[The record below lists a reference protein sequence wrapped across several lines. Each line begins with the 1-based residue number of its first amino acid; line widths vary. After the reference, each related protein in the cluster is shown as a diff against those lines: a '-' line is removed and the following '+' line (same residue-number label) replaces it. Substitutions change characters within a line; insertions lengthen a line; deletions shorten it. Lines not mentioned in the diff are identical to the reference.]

1 MGPGSDTM
9 AKALDRLSGIYRQSS
24 TAPPVAA
31 CYNHWRLYREAVRS
45 QADSSPSVFL
55 RHTYLALLVRLAAR
69 HFLEPPRR
77 FIEDG
82 ELWQV
87 VNGDYFLK
95 RGLENFAGEDFF
107 TWPYFQRSHGFAD
120 DADAMGLAGEMSA
133 VLAGFDL
140 SDGPL
145 GLLPLLYHRTECART
160 ECEGGVLGR
169 PLPRWV
175 VEYLVHAGLGLPE
188 HPDRSV
194 LDPSC
199 GPGALLAAAV
209 DSAVRA
215 TMGQGRDEFD
225 TLLLVAGRI
234 AGMTADPLEAAVART
249 NYLFA
254 LRDLARLPHPP
265 ILVPVYLAD
274 AAATTV
280 SEDAAGGVPAHRFPQ
295 ASDLP
300 LPDRVAADPMM
311 LEWLFGRLPNYMR
324 GAAARLRAQPEE
336 DAIQEVLNAYY
347 NYLTSPKVRTP
358 IPEPLTPAAADVMI
372 DTARQLV
379 RGYLRGEGHARL
391 HLIRNAPAPL
401 FLARR
406 GFDVVASCGPGASPA
421 TGHEAD
427 IDLFEECLRIYLN
440 PTGRSA
446 AVFAANA
453 QTEFTCYMAGAGD
466 PLGSNSVR
474 LTLRGTPPA
483 GDPGWEEMKDR
494 VDVIAP

>member
-1 MGPGSDTM
+1 ME
-9 AKALDRLSGIYRQSS
+9 KALGRLSGIYSQSS
-24 TAPPVAA
+24 AAPPVAA
-31 CYNHWRLYREAVRS
+31 CYNHWRRYREAVRT
-45 QADSSPSVFL
+45 QAPSGPSVFL

-69 HFLEPPRR
+69 HFLEPPGRS
-77 FIEDG
+77 IDVG

-107 TWPYFQRSHGFAD
+107 TWPYFRRSHGFAD
-120 DADAMGLAGEMSA
+120 DADAMELAQEMSA

-145 GLLPLLYHRTECART
+145 GLLSSLYHLI
-160 ECEGGVLGR
+160 EGEGDALGR
-169 PLPRWV
+169 PAPRWV
-175 VEYLVHAGLGLPE
+175 VEYLVDVGLGLPE
-188 HPDRSV
+188 HPGLSV

-199 GPGALLAAAV
+199 GPGTLMGAVV

-215 TMGQGRDEFD
+215 TMGQGSDEFD
-225 TLLLVAGRI
+225 TLLLVTGRI

-249 NYLFA
+249 NYLLA
-254 LRDLARLPHPP
+254 LGDLARLPLPP

-274 AAATTV
+274 AAATPV
-280 SEDAAGGVPAHRFPQ
+280 SEDDSSGVPAHRFPQ
-295 ASDLP
+295 AYDLP
-300 LPDRVAADPMM
+300 LPDRVAGDPMM

-347 NYLTSPKVRTP
+347 NYLTSPKARTP

-379 RGYLRGEGHARL
+379 RGYLHGEGQARL
-391 HLIRNAPAPL
+391 HLIKNAPAPL

-406 GFDVVASCGPGASPA
+406 GFEVVASCGPGASPA
-421 TGHEAD
+421 TGHEVD
-427 IDLFEECLRIYLN
+427 VDLFEEWLKLYLN

-453 QTEFTCYMAGAGD
+453 PTEFTCSITGAGD
-466 PLGSNSVR
+466 APGSNSVR
-474 LTLRGTPPA
+474 LMLRGTPPS

-494 VDVIAP
+494 VEVIVA